1 MLALFLNLKTS
12 RKMGIVFLLIT
23 GVSLLVSGLTWRNTS
38 VLEQAFGSTTHSY
51 QVLEQANL
59 LTGAMVNA
67 ETGVRGYLVSTDEHF
82 LEPYGNA
89 SGAFRSA
96 WDKAKALMADNPA
109 QQRRLDEIKKD
120 SDAWFEGVA
129 QKEISLVKSGQ
140 VEAARQ
146 LAASGVGKKSM
157 DGLRAVVK
165 EVTDAESS
173 LLSARASLTSDAL
186 SSTYLA
192 TIVGCIGLIV
202 FVVLGLVAVNLS
214 LTRPMVQMTDAM
226 GRLANGNLTIE
237 ILNVDRRDEIGEVAK
252 AVQVFKDNAIRV
264 QQLEAEQKNAEA
276 HAAAQR
282 KADMD
287 ELAGE
292 FEAAVGKIVDTVS
305 SASTE
310 LEAAAG
316 TLSQTA
322 SSTQSLS
329 LKVASASNQASGSVQ
344 SVASATEEMASSIG
358 EIGRQ
363 VETSTR
369 IAREAVVQ
377 AEATDQRIAVLI
389 SSAGRIGDVVA
400 LINAIAG
407 QTNLLALNATIEAAR
422 AGEAGRGFAVVAAE
436 VKELAAQ
443 TAKATHEIS
452 EQVGAIQSATE
463 GSVAAIK
470 DIARTIDSISQITST
485 IAAAVEEQNAAT
497 LEISRSVQ
505 QAAVGTSQV
514 ADSITHVNNGA
525 AETGSAS
532 GQVLSAARALSADSN
547 RLKLEIRK
555 FLELVRAA

>member
-173 LLSARASLTSDAL
+173 LLSARTSLTSDAL

-192 TIVGCIGLIV
+192 IIVGCIGLVV
-202 FVVLGLVAVNLS
+202 FVVLGLFAVNLS

>member
-23 GVSLLVSGLTWRNTS
+23 GVSLLVSGLTWRNTL

-89 SGAFRSA
+89 TGAFRSA

-173 LLSARASLTSDAL
+173 LLSARTSLTSDAL

-192 TIVGCIGLIV
+192 IIVGCIGLVV
-202 FVVLGLVAVNLS
+202 FVVLGLFAVNLS

>member
-38 VLEQAFGSTTHSY
+38 VLEQAFGWTTHSY

-173 LLSARASLTSDAL
+173 LLSARTSLTSDAL

-192 TIVGCIGLIV
+192 IIVGCIGLVV
-202 FVVLGLVAVNLS
+202 FVVLGLFAVNLS

-264 QQLEAEQKNAEA
+264 QLLEAEQKNAEA

>member
-173 LLSARASLTSDAL
+173 LLSARTSLTSDAL

-192 TIVGCIGLIV
+192 IIVGCIGLVV
-202 FVVLGLVAVNLS
+202 FVVLGLFAVNLS

-547 RLKLEIRK
+547 RLKLETRK

>member
-38 VLEQAFGSTTHSY
+38 VLEQAFGWTTHSY

-173 LLSARASLTSDAL
+173 LLSARTSLTSDAL

-192 TIVGCIGLIV
+192 IIVGCIGLVV
-202 FVVLGLVAVNLS
+202 FVVLGLFAVNLS

>member
-173 LLSARASLTSDAL
+173 LLSARTSLTSDAL

-192 TIVGCIGLIV
+192 IIVGCIGLVV
-202 FVVLGLVAVNLS
+202 FVVLGLFAVNLS

-555 FLELVRAA
+555 FLESVRAA

>member
-89 SGAFRSA
+89 TGAFRSA

-173 LLSARASLTSDAL
+173 LLSARTSLTSDAL

-192 TIVGCIGLIV
+192 IIVGCIGLVV
-202 FVVLGLVAVNLS
+202 FVVLGLFAVNLS

-237 ILNVDRRDEIGEVAK
+237 IPNVDRRDEIGEVAK

-369 IAREAVVQ
+369 IAREASRGHGSTHRGAYLV
-377 AEATDQRIAVLI
+377 
-389 SSAGRIGDVVA
+389 GR
-400 LINAIAG
+400 
-407 QTNLLALNATIEAAR
+407 THWR
-422 AGEAGRGFAVVAAE
+422 CRG
-436 VKELAAQ
+436 
-443 TAKATHEIS
+443 
-452 EQVGAIQSATE
+452 
-463 GSVAAIK
+463 
-470 DIARTIDSISQITST
+470 
-485 IAAAVEEQNAAT
+485 
-497 LEISRSVQ
+497 
-505 QAAVGTSQV
+505 
-514 ADSITHVNNGA
+514 AD
-525 AETGSAS
+525 
-532 GQVLSAARALSADSN
+532 
-547 RLKLEIRK
+547 
-555 FLELVRAA
+555 

>member
-1 MLALFLNLKTS
+1 
-12 RKMGIVFLLIT
+12 
-23 GVSLLVSGLTWRNTS
+23 
-38 VLEQAFGSTTHSY
+38 
-51 QVLEQANL
+51 
-59 LTGAMVNA
+59 
-67 ETGVRGYLVSTDEHF
+67 
-82 LEPYGNA
+82 
-89 SGAFRSA
+89 
-96 WDKAKALMADNPA
+96 
-109 QQRRLDEIKKD
+109 
-120 SDAWFEGVA
+120 
-129 QKEISLVKSGQ
+129 
-140 VEAARQ
+140 
-146 LAASGVGKKSM
+146 M

-173 LLSARASLTSDAL
+173 LLSARTSLTSDAL

-192 TIVGCIGLIV
+192 IIVGCIGLVV
-202 FVVLGLVAVNLS
+202 FVVLGLFAVNLS